1 MYVLRTE
8 DVEEYTRFLRV
19 PPYFFDELMQLIDTD
34 IQKETTLYDSPI
46 SLSRESFYSNF
57 LVL

>member
-46 SLSRESFYSNF
+46 SVSRESF
-57 LVL
+57 